1 MTQPI
6 QMPYKKLRVLIAD
19 DVQETR
25 RTTRLMLA
33 INPDVEVVAIAPN
46 GEKAVE
52 LAFEHQP
59 DIAIMDIN
67 MPKMDGLSAYEK
79 MLETLPDLACIIIS
93 AEKDSQTLRNAM
105 SLGAREYLIKPFT
118 VDELNIAVHRV
129 SKIVK
134 DDRLR
139 NAQADR
145 LRTQR
150 EAYLKRL
157 AHEYARSRRT
167 DDQALEVFEHL
178 ARNPQCGTRWLMN
191 LAMLYVIRK
200 KWGELRVLAARM
212 EQQEKQKM
220 IEQPRSD

>member
-6 QMPYKKLRVLIAD
+6 EMPYEKLRILIAD

-25 RTTRLMLA
+25 RATRMMLA
-33 INPDVEVVAIAPN
+33 INPDVKVVAIAKN
-46 GEKAVE
+46 GAKAVE
-52 LAFEHQP
+52 LAKEHQP

-67 MPKMDGLSAYEK
+67 MPEMDGLSAYEK
-79 MLETLPDLACIIIS
+79 MLDTQPNLACIIIS
-93 AEKDSQTLRNAM
+93 SEKDSQTLRTAM

-134 DDRLR
+134 DDRQR

-145 LRTQR
+145 LREQR
-150 EAYLKRL
+150 SSYLKRL

-178 ARNPQCGTRWLMN
+178 D
-191 LAMLYVIRK
+191 RK
-200 KWGELRVLAARM
+200 SVV
-212 EQQEKQKM
+212 
-220 IEQPRSD
+220 

>member
-46 GEKAVE
+46 GERAVE
-52 LAFEHQP
+52 LANEHHP

-67 MPKMDGLSAYEK
+67 MPKMDGLTAYEK
-79 MLETLPDLACIIIS
+79 MLETQPDLACIIIS
-93 AEKDSQTLRNAM
+93 AEKDSQTLRSAM

-139 NAQADR
+139 SAKADR
-145 LRTQR
+145 LREQR

-157 AHEYARSRRT
+157 AHEYTRSRRT
-167 DDQALEVFEHL
+167 DDQALEVFESL
-178 ARNPQCGTRWLMN
+178 ARNPQCELRWLMN
-191 LAMLYVIRK
+191 LAMIYVIRK
-200 KWGELRVLAARM
+200 KWNKLKLLAARL
-212 EQQEKQKM
+212 EQQEKNIDK
-220 IEQPRSD
+220 

>member
-46 GEKAVE
+46 GERAVE
-52 LAFEHQP
+52 LASEHRP

-67 MPKMDGLSAYEK
+67 MPRMDGLTAYEK
-79 MLETLPDLACIIIS
+79 MLETQPDLACIIIS

-139 NAQADR
+139 SAKADR
-145 LRTQR
+145 LREQR

-157 AHEYARSRRT
+157 AHEYTRSRRT
-167 DDQALEVFEHL
+167 DDQALEVFENL
-178 ARNPQCGTRWLMN
+178 ARNPQCELRWLMN
-191 LAMLYVIRK
+191 LAMIYVIRK
-200 KWGELRVLAARM
+200 KWNKLKLLAARL
-212 EQQEKQKM
+212 EQQENNQGK
-220 IEQPRSD
+220 

>member
-52 LAFEHQP
+52 LAYEHQP
-59 DIAIMDIN
+59 DLAILDIN
-67 MPKMDGLSAYEK
+67 MPKMDGLTAYEK
-79 MLETLPDLACIIIS
+79 MLETQPDLACIIIS
-93 AEKDSQTLRNAM
+93 AERDSNTLRNAM

-145 LRTQR
+145 LRKQR

-178 ARNPQCGTRWLMN
+178 ARSPQCETRWLMN

-200 KWGELRVLAARM
+200 KWGKLRVLAARM
-212 EQQEKQKM
+212 ENQEKLKNK
-220 IEQPRSD
+220 

>member
-6 QMPYKKLRVLIAD
+6 KMPYKKLRVLIAD

-25 RTTRLMLA
+25 RTTRMMLA
-33 INPDVEVVAIAPN
+33 INPDVVVVAIAPN

-52 LAFEHQP
+52 LAYEHQP
-59 DIAIMDIN
+59 DIAILDIN
-67 MPKMDGLSAYEK
+67 MPRMDGLTAYEK
-79 MLETLPDLACIIIS
+79 MLETQPDLACIIIS
-93 AEKDSQTLRNAM
+93 AERDSQTLRNAM

-145 LRTQR
+145 LRKQR

-178 ARNPQCGTRWLMN
+178 ARNPKCEARWLMN

-200 KWGELRVLAARM
+200 KWGKLRVLAARM
-212 EQQEKQKM
+212 ENQEKLKNK
-220 IEQPRSD
+220 

>member
-6 QMPYKKLRVLIAD
+6 EMPYEKLRILIAD

-25 RTTRLMLA
+25 RATRMMLA
-33 INPDVEVVAIAPN
+33 INPDVKVVAIAKN
-46 GEKAVE
+46 GAKAVE
-52 LAFEHQP
+52 LAKEHQP

-67 MPKMDGLSAYEK
+67 MPEMDGFSAYEK
-79 MLETLPDLACIIIS
+79 MLDTQPNLACIIIS
-93 AEKDSQTLRNAM
+93 SERDSQTLRTAM

-134 DDRLR
+134 DDRQR

-145 LRTQR
+145 LREQR
-150 EAYLKRL
+150 SAYLKRL
-157 AHEYARSRRT
+157 AHEYSRSRRT

-178 ARNPQCGTRWLMN
+178 ARNPECELRWLMN

-200 KWGELRVLAARM
+200 KWGKLRELAARL
-212 EQQEKQKM
+212 EERENASNQ
-220 IEQPRSD
+220 